1 MKKKNQNFAISR
13 AFLLSN
19 EVNCHTCVRASQI
32 VVGPTMI
39 IWQRALF
46 PIHLT
51 PKKEIFQ
58 FSKYFG
64 GGPHSSKALQIVSQ
78 VAAHK
83 LSSSL
88 LVFG

>member
-1 MKKKNQNFAISR
+1 MLHHFNHISISREIEKKKNNQNFAISR

-39 IWQRALF
+39 ISQRALF

-64 GGPHSSKALQIVSQ
+64 GGPRSSKAY
-78 VAAHK
+78 K
-83 LSSSL
+83 
-88 LVFG
+88 